1 MKKIVVKL
9 EPSSI
14 DDAIDELK
22 SYREELTEKVKI
34 LVGKL
39 TQDGVQVARVQV
51 SEAQG
56 DSTDAF
62 VDYTVDST
70 SGDIIRAQIFLQ
82 GTDALFIEFGAGIA
96 YNTGKQHPYA
106 SELGYGVG
114 TYPSEHPP
122 NRAMNP
128 GAWVYGHDDDGT
140 PLWSIGTEATMPIY
154 FAGET
159 IRNNLIQRAIEEFM
173 RG

>member
-14 DDAIDELK
+14 DDAIDELRK
-22 SYREELTEKVKI
+22 YREGLLDKVKM

-39 TQDGVQVARVQV
+39 TQDGVQVARIRV
-51 SEAQG
+51 SASQG
-56 DSTDAF
+56 DSTDAY
-62 VDYTVDST
+62 VDYIVDST
-70 SGDIIRAQIFLQ
+70 GDIVKAQIFMQ
-82 GTDALFIEFGAGIA
+82 GTDALFIEFGAGIR
-96 YNTGKQHPYA
+96 YNNGNNHPMA
-106 SELGYGVG
+106 STFGYGIG

-122 NRAMNP
+122 NRAITP
-128 GAWVYGHDDDGT
+128 GYWWYKGEDGNKH
-140 PLWSIGTEATMPIY
+140 LSLGTEATMPIY

-159 IRNNLIQRAIEEFM
+159 VRNNLIQRAIEEFM